1 MENTTNQRT
10 EYERG
15 YRDGY
20 LDGVRDQGRIRDRSF
35 PDYPARGPSCPKCG
49 LKTEGV
55 MGYVCGLSN
64 CPLFPRATWHDPEW
78 QKDHD
83 RSKY

>member
-1 MENTTNQRT
+1 MDNRS

-20 LDGVRDQGRIRDRSF
+20 RDGVKDLAQHWPKPQKES
-35 PDYPARGPSCPKCG
+35 PPEYLSNGPSCPKCG
-49 LKTEGV
+49 LKTERV
-55 MGYVCGLSN
+55 MGYVCNVNN
-64 CPLFPRATWHDPEW
+64 CPMFPRATWGDPEW
-78 QKDHD
+78 RKDHD

>member
-1 MENTTNQRT
+1 MENSTDKRT
-10 EYERG
+10 DYERG

-20 LDGVRDQGRIRDRSF
+20 RDGMIDRQKVAPLPISS
-35 PDYPARGPSCPKCG
+35 PTCPKCD
-49 LKTEGV
+49 LKAEGV
-55 MGYVCGLSN
+55 MGYVCSMSN
-64 CPLFPRATWHDPEW
+64 CPIFPRATWSAMNADW

>member
-1 MENTTNQRT
+1 MS

-20 LDGVRDQGRIRDRSF
+20 RDGISDRQKVAPNS
-35 PDYPARGPSCPKCG
+35 PTCPKCG
-49 LKTEGV
+49 LKAEGV
-55 MGYVCGLSN
+55 MGYVCSMSN
-64 CPLFPRATWHDPEW
+64 CPLFPRATWSAEW